1 MTSFAEA
8 LRGPSSV
15 YAVEL
20 RPPRA
25 ELSAAAG
32 MDAWIDTYHAVRRL
46 VRHGHHVCLTDSAVG
61 AQEEDNLRHLVLNLG
76 DDVPRGHVV
85 PFLTSKHTLQYCLTY
100 ADRAHLHGF
109 PSLVVLGGDKTVGIP
124 RSVEHAWQLRAAI
137 RQRQPSLLLGGWANP
152 HRHPER
158 QVDFLSAPEFT
169 GEYYL
174 TQVATHHQVADVE
187 RFLNEAARRGVTIPG
202 VFGVFYYR
210 SARRRTLDMLAGFM
224 PVPVDAL
231 VEEFAG
237 GATPEAVCA
246 RTIRTLRAAGV
257 QHFYISNL
265 PLTDTDTVLHRI
277 LDLSQSPKGKG

>member
-1 MTSFAEA
+1 MTAFAEA
-8 LRGPSSV
+8 LHGPSSV

-32 MDAWIDTYHAVRRL
+32 IDAWIDTYHAVRRL
-46 VRHGHHVCLTDSAVG
+46 VRNGHHVCLTDSAVG

-76 DDVPRGHVV
+76 EDVPRDHVV

-109 PSLVVLGGDKTVGIP
+109 PSLVVLGGDKTVGVP

-137 RQRQPSLLLGGWANP
+137 RARQPSLVLGGWANP

-158 QVDFLSAPEFT
+158 QVDFLQAEDFT
-169 GEYYL
+169 GEYFL
-174 TQVATHHQVADVE
+174 TQVATHHQVGDVE
-187 RFLNEAARRGVTIPG
+187 RFLNEAARRGVTLPG

-210 SARRRTLDMLAGFM
+210 SARRRTLDMLADFM

-231 VEEFAG
+231 VEEFES
-237 GATPEAVCA
+237 GATPEQVCA
-246 RTIRTLRAAGV
+246 RTLRTLRAAGV
-257 QHFYISNL
+257 RHFYISNL
-265 PLTDTDTVLHRI
+265 PLTNTDAVLQRI
-277 LDLSQSPKGKG
+277 LNEAGA

>member
-1 MTSFAEA
+1 MPAFADA
-8 LRGPSSV
+8 LHGPSSV
-15 YAVEL
+15 FAVEL

-46 VRHGHHVCLTDSAVG
+46 VRRGHHVCLTDSAVG

-76 DDVPRGHVV
+76 DDVPRDHVV

-109 PSLVVLGGDKTVGIP
+109 PSLVVLGGDKEVGTP
-124 RSVEHAWQLRAAI
+124 RCVTHAWELRAAI
-137 RQRQPSLLLGGWANP
+137 RHRQPSLLLGGWANP
-152 HRHPER
+152 HRQPER
-158 QVDFLSAPEFT
+158 QVEFLQSDTFT

-174 TQVATHHQVADVE
+174 TQVATRHQVADVE
-187 RFLNEAARRGVTIPG
+187 RFLNEAERRGVTMPG

-210 SARRRTLDMLAGFM
+210 SARRRTLDLLAGFM

-231 VEEFAG
+231 VEEFGA
-237 GATPEAVCA
+237 GATPETVCA
-246 RTIRTLRAAGV
+246 RTVMTLRAAGV
-257 QHFYISNL
+257 RHFYISNL
-265 PLTDTDTVLHRI
+265 PLTDTDSVLHRI
-277 LDLSQSPKGKG
+277 LDEAQV

>member
-1 MTSFAEA
+1 VPAFADA
-8 LRGPSSV
+8 LSGPSPV
-15 YAVEL
+15 FAVEL

-46 VRHGHHVCLTDSAVG
+46 VRRGHHVCLTDSAVG

-76 DDVPRGHVV
+76 DDVPRDHVV

-100 ADRAHLHGF
+100 ADRAQLHGF
-109 PSLVVLGGDKTVGIP
+109 PSLVVLGGDKDVGTP
-124 RSVEHAWQLRAAI
+124 RCVTHAWELRAAI
-137 RQRQPSLLLGGWANP
+137 RHRQPSLALGGWANP
-152 HRHPER
+152 HRQPER
-158 QVDFLSAPEFT
+158 QVEFLQSDTFT

-174 TQVATHHQVADVE
+174 TQVATHHQVGDVE
-187 RFLNEAARRGVTIPG
+187 RFLNEAERRGVTMPG

-231 VEEFAG
+231 VDEFGA
-237 GATPEAVCA
+237 GATPETVCA
-246 RTIRTLRAAGV
+246 RTVKTLRAAGV
-257 QHFYISNL
+257 RHFYISNL
-265 PLTDTDTVLHRI
+265 PLTNTDAVLHRI
-277 LDLSQSPKGKG
+277 LDEAQV

>member
-1 MTSFAEA
+1 MPAFADA
-8 LRGPSSV
+8 LHGPSSV
-15 YAVEL
+15 FAVEL

-46 VRHGHHVCLTDSAVG
+46 VRRGHHVCLTDSAVG

-76 DDVPRGHVV
+76 DDVPRDHVV

-109 PSLVVLGGDKTVGIP
+109 PSLVVLGGDKEVGTP
-124 RSVEHAWQLRAAI
+124 RCVTHAWELRAAI
-137 RQRQPSLLLGGWANP
+137 RHRQPSLLLGGWANP
-152 HRHPER
+152 HRQPER
-158 QVDFLSAPEFT
+158 QVEFLQSDTFT

-187 RFLNEAARRGVTIPG
+187 RFLNEAERRGVTMPG

-210 SARRRTLDMLAGFM
+210 SARRRTLDLLAGFM

-231 VEEFAG
+231 VEEFGA
-237 GATPEAVCA
+237 GATPETICA
-246 RTIRTLRAAGV
+246 RTVKALRAAGV
-257 QHFYISNL
+257 RHFYISNL
-265 PLTDTDTVLHRI
+265 PLTDTDSVLHRI
-277 LDLSQSPKGKG
+277 LDEAQV

>member
-1 MTSFAEA
+1 MPAFADA
-8 LRGPSSV
+8 LHGPSSV
-15 YAVEL
+15 FAVEL

-46 VRHGHHVCLTDSAVG
+46 VRRGHHVCLTDSAVG

-76 DDVPRGHVV
+76 DDVPRDHVV

-109 PSLVVLGGDKTVGIP
+109 PSLVVLGGDKEVGTP
-124 RSVEHAWQLRAAI
+124 RCVTHAWELRAAI
-137 RQRQPSLLLGGWANP
+137 RHRQPSLLLGGWANP
-152 HRHPER
+152 HRQPER
-158 QVDFLSAPEFT
+158 QVEFLQSDTFT

-174 TQVATHHQVADVE
+174 TQVATHHQVGDVE
-187 RFLNEAARRGVTIPG
+187 RFGVTMPG

-210 SARRRTLDMLAGFM
+210 SARRRTLDLLAGFM

-231 VEEFAG
+231 VEEFGA
-237 GATPEAVCA
+237 GATPETICA
-246 RTIRTLRAAGV
+246 RTVKALRAAGV
-257 QHFYISNL
+257 RHFYISNL
-265 PLTDTDTVLHRI
+265 PLTDTDSVLHRI
-277 LDLSQSPKGKG
+277 LDEAQV

>member
-1 MTSFAEA
+1 MPPFADA
-8 LRGPSSV
+8 LRGASPVFS
-15 YAVEL
+15 VEL

-25 ELSAAAG
+25 ELSAPAG

-76 DDVPRGHVV
+76 DDVPRDHVV
-85 PFLTSKHTLQYCLTY
+85 PFLTSKHTLEYCLAY

-109 PSLVVLGGDKTVGIP
+109 PSLVVLGGDKEVGTP
-124 RSVEHAWQLRAAI
+124 RCVNHAWELRAAI
-137 RQRQPSLLLGGWANP
+137 RRRQPSLVLGGWANP
-152 HRHPER
+152 HRQPER
-158 QVDFLSAPEFT
+158 QVEFLQSDDFT

-174 TQVATHHQVADVE
+174 TQVATHHQVDAVE
-187 RFLNEAARRGVTIPG
+187 RFLNEGARRGITMPG

-210 SARRRTLDMLAGFM
+210 SARRRTLDMLADFM

-231 VEEFAG
+231 IAEFG
-237 GATPEAVCA
+237 EGATPETVCA
-246 RTIRTLRAAGV
+246 RTVRTLRAAGV

-265 PLTDTDTVLHRI
+265 PLTNTDAVLHRI
-277 LDLSQSPKGKG
+277 LNEAGV

>member
-1 MTSFAEA
+1 MPAFVDA
-8 LRGPSSV
+8 LRGDSSV
-15 YAVEL
+15 IAVEL

-25 ELSAAAG
+25 ELSASAG

-76 DDVPRGHVV
+76 DDVSRDHVL
-85 PFLTSKHTLQYCLTY
+85 PFLTSKHTLEYCLAY

-109 PSLVVLGGDKTVGIP
+109 PSLVVLGGDKEVGTP
-124 RSVEHAWQLRAAI
+124 RCVNHAWELRAAI
-137 RQRQPSLLLGGWANP
+137 RHRQPSLALGGWANP
-152 HRHPER
+152 HRRPER
-158 QVDFLSAPEFT
+158 QVDFLLSDEFT

-174 TQVATHHQVADVE
+174 TQVATHHQVAAVE
-187 RFLNEAARRGVTIPG
+187 RFLDEGARRGVTMPG

-231 VEEFAG
+231 VDEFGAG
-237 GATPEAVCA
+237 ASPETICA
-246 RTIRTLRAAGV
+246 RTVRTLRAAGV
-257 QHFYISNL
+257 RHFYISNL
-265 PLTDTDTVLHRI
+265 PLTDTDAVLHRI
-277 LDLSQSPKGKG
+277 LNDAGV

>member
-1 MTSFAEA
+1 VPSFIDA
-8 LRGPSSV
+8 LNGASSV

-32 MDAWIDTYHAVRRL
+32 MDAWIDTYHSVRRL

-76 DDVPRGHVV
+76 DDVPRDHVV
-85 PFLTSKHTLQYCLTY
+85 PFLTAKHTLQYCLNY
-100 ADRAHLHGF
+100 ADRAQLHGF
-109 PSLVVLGGDKTVGIP
+109 PSLVVLGGDKTVGTP
-124 RSVEHAWQLRAAI
+124 RSVEHAWELRGAI
-137 RQRQPSLLLGGWANP
+137 RARQPGLVLGGWANP
-152 HRHPER
+152 HRQPER
-158 QVDFLSAPEFT
+158 QVDFLQAANFT

-174 TQVATHHQVADVE
+174 TQVASHHQVGDVE
-187 RFLNEAARRGVTIPG
+187 RFLGEASRRGVAMPG

-224 PVPVDAL
+224 PVPVAEL
-231 VEEFAG
+231 VEEFGG
-237 GATPEAVCA
+237 GASANTVCA

-257 QHFYISNL
+257 RHFYISNL
-265 PLTDTDTVLHRI
+265 PLTDTDAVLHRI
-277 LDLSQSPKGKG
+277 LDEARE

>member
-1 MTSFAEA
+1 MPGFIDALNGPTSVF
-8 LRGPSSV
+8 
-15 YAVEL
+15 AVEL

-25 ELSAAAG
+25 ELSASAG

-76 DDVPRGHVV
+76 DDVPRDHIV

-100 ADRAHLHGF
+100 ADRAQLHGF
-109 PSLVVLGGDKTVGIP
+109 PAIVVLGGDKDVGTP
-124 RSVEHAWQLRAAI
+124 RCVTHAWELRAAI
-137 RQRQPSLLLGGWANP
+137 RHRQPSLVLGGWANP
-152 HRHPER
+152 HRQPAR
-158 QVDFLSAPEFT
+158 QVEFLQDDAFS

-174 TQVATHHQVADVE
+174 TQVVTHHQVSHVEQFLAEAD
-187 RFLNEAARRGVTIPG
+187 RRGVALPG

-210 SARRRTLDMLAGFM
+210 SARRQTLDMLAGFM

-231 VEEFAG
+231 IGEFGA
-237 GATPEAVCA
+237 GATPETVCA

-257 QHFYISNL
+257 KHFYISNL
-265 PLTDTDTVLHRI
+265 PLTNTDAVLHRI
-277 LDLSQSPKGKG
+277 LNEAGI

>member
-1 MTSFAEA
+1 MTAFADA
-8 LRGPSSV
+8 LSRPSSV
-15 YAVEL
+15 FAVEL

-32 MDAWIDTYHAVRRL
+32 MDAWIDTYHSVRRL

-76 DDVPRGHVV
+76 DDVPRDHVV

-109 PSLVVLGGDKTVGIP
+109 PSLVVLGGDKTVGTP
-124 RSVEHAWQLRAAI
+124 RCVEHAWELRAAI
-137 RQRQPSLLLGGWANP
+137 RNRQPSLALGGWANP
-152 HRHPER
+152 HRSPER
-158 QVDFLSAPEFT
+158 QVEFLTSDDFT

-174 TQVATHHQVADVE
+174 TQVATHHQVQAVE
-187 RFLNEAARRGVTIPG
+187 RFLTEADRRGVTMPG

-224 PVPVDAL
+224 PVPVDEL
-231 VEEFAG
+231 VEEFG
-237 GATPEAVCA
+237 SGATPETICA
-246 RTIRTLRAAGV
+246 RTIRTLRTAGV
-257 QHFYISNL
+257 KHFYISNL
-265 PLTDTDTVLHRI
+265 PLTNTDAVLHRI
-277 LDLSQSPKGKG
+277 LDEAGV